1 VFAQHD
7 NQVAG
12 HPIRMFAED
21 TACNAEGGQTAAT
34 KLAANQNIVLV
45 FGPACS
51 SAATPGAPILWKAG
65 IPSIGTSPSA
75 PTLTAPDRNE
85 GYHGFSMPKTG
96 LRGNCLG
103 TTALCGDPL
112 CVAPTHHAIAL
123 PKRVPEAIGATR
135 DELAAWRVL
144 LDKKRPGELD
154 FCPSAWP
161 LGLRCDPEAVAK
173 LAGAFDS
180 QPIMVVAAWSHLAI
194 REHRRRLD
202 TEGVRE
208 ILRAAEPTPA
218 PESPEEAAARVEA
231 LRAAAKG

>member
-1 VFAQHD
+1 MGYDPSMRPASNRIRHD
-7 NQVAG
+7 KETG
-12 HPIRMFAED
+12 CWIW
-21 TACNAEGGQTAAT
+21 TGQTVQRGRGKT
-34 KLAANQNIVLV
+34 KRPYPVMWLA
-45 FGPACS
+45 GS
-51 SAATPGAPILWKAG
+51 TTSA
-65 IPSIGTSPSA
+65 
-75 PTLTAPDRNE
+75 RRVHFE